1 MQHTFWMCCPCHFGL
16 EHTLHFELKKLGA
29 EQIQVQDGRI
39 LFRGDYHL
47 LAMANLCLSTAEKL
61 PEELSKFSEEE
72 RRLLESAP
80 KYEVRFFLL
89 ELAEKIGIWF
99 RSR

>member
-1 MQHTFWMCCPCHFGL
+1 MTRQFFDTRVYDGF
-16 EHTLHFELKKLGA
+16 TLPAGQYDAVQVVLG
-29 EQIQVQDGRI
+29 EGKGHNWWCV
-39 LFRGDYHL
+39 LYPP
-47 LAMANLCLSTAEKL
+47 LCLSTAEKL

-72 RRLLESAP
+72 RRLLESTP

>member
-1 MQHTFWMCCPCHFGL
+1 M
-16 EHTLHFELKKLGA
+16 GA
-29 EQIQVQDGRI
+29 ELGEFSPLRE
-39 LFRGDYHL
+39 
-47 LAMANLCLSTAEKL
+47 EKL